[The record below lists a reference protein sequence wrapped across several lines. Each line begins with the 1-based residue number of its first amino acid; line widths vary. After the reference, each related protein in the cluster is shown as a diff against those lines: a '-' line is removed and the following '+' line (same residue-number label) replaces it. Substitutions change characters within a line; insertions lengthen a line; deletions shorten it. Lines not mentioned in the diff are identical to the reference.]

1 MNGVRMNKFFQIAF
15 FLLLTFALGV
25 FGTLLIKGILN
36 LIDFASTGVI
46 GACMFKPSLTVE
58 KLITPSRKY
67 GETSPIRYFGGL
79 HTPAYRVLNA
89 LENAVLNDGFGSV
102 FLMNTSRGQHKFVG
116 VVGVVEVLISYGYSS
131 VRIGARQI
139 FAIDEWTR
147 EIYHIDASGRLHVSP
162 YNQEYNMTDVIAQV
176 LEAFEV
182 VKEHLK
188 PVPVEAYYPKETWN
202 VVKSDR
208 PTLKSHADTVSVRA
222 TYISRSKELVTWS
235 TLEVLDGTNIK
246 RRTHGS
252 WYKSYKVE
260 IDGVVAWLPHSLI
273 GEVYNTPFT
282 AREST
287 VTLQVPRWW
296 FNKQILSKVE
306 VPF

>member
-1 MNGVRMNKFFQIAF
+1 MNKFFQVAF
-15 FLLLTFALGV
+15 FLLLAFALGV
-25 FGTLLIKGILN
+25 FGTLLIKGLLN

-79 HTPAYRVLNA
+79 HTPTYRVLNA
-89 LENAVLNDGFGSV
+89 LENAVLTDGFGSV

-147 EIYHIDASGRLHVSP
+147 EIYHIDANGRLHVSP

-188 PVPVEAYYPKETWN
+188 PVPVESYYPKETWN
-202 VVKSDR
+202 VIKSDR

-296 FNKQILSKVE
+296 FNKQILANVE